1 MTEEIKLSYDERNAI
16 TVVRMMLKRNPAKA
30 KFIMDG
36 MAKEV
41 AVNVLLQAQKEL
53 ADLLKV
59 SQAISA
65 AAGEIA
71 KLEKK
76 EEANV

>member
-1 MTEEIKLSYDERNAI
+1 MTEEIKLTYEERKPDAAN
-16 TVVRMMLKRNPAKA
+16 L
-30 KFIMDG
+30 IMQG

-71 KLEKK
+71 KLDKAE
-76 EEANV
+76 

>member
-41 AVNVLLQAQKEL
+41 AISVLLQAQKEL
-53 ADLLKV
+53 ANLLKV

-76 EEANV
+76 EGQV

>member
-1 MTEEIKLSYDERNAI
+1 MSEIKLTYQEREAMHVIRKLLQRKPDAAN
-16 TVVRMMLKRNPAKA
+16 L
-30 KFIMDG
+30 IMQG

-71 KLEKK
+71 KLDKK